1 MLTIYDLKKQTMLKD
16 PEFFDLTKGY
26 DTLSGVSFVG
36 SFKII
41 EQELLPRFKQIKLIL
56 GMEDQKTGQNL
67 NQFFDI
73 SRRTKE
79 IENASTEFL
88 KRIEDESLQ
97 LHFTK
102 DHLFHSKYFILE
114 NAAQFAIF
122 NGSMNLTNKALHDN
136 HEMMW
141 LYVGDKNDP
150 VEQAIYQAHQELFE
164 QNFTQDSTEYLSRK
178 LISQLHE
185 KSANEIAAVLTDDTF
200 DQLDGKTIQVHAKDI
215 EQVVDETKRE
225 QISYAIKPE
234 VAQTVSTIYTVKGN
248 RRRNKEQ
255 AKATVKQLV
264 YRTFKNAGTE
274 EADASELYP
283 RPMWSYQSDQLIV
296 QDPSDGLYH
305 PLAVADDLV
314 ERADVENFVKIIK
327 SFRYNKIKDESQ
339 QALSAFVYLMTAPLI
354 WKIRSIYR
362 ESNFSKSPD
371 QVPVS
376 MVLIGRGTTGKTL
389 LVRDYFKPFIGDN
402 SPSVQYVQIN
412 QGNGAH
418 TNRAVEFLGSYLQSK
433 RFVSPMI
440 IDELNENFLHSKVA
454 TNAIKQWS
462 NTLTDIHNVN
472 VFAMNHNAGDRT
484 INNLEE
490 ITKRVYYLSFEAG
503 WKDPKQQRYDYN
515 ILVNSVNDHIY
526 RWMTWHLNERLND
539 LTGQEEEHLVQ
550 DYLYLTKELLNELLA
565 RFGLADELKDIIWQ
579 NYDYKVDRNRLTWKM
594 LIKDDNFEHVSFTE
608 GDDQRFSV
616 SKAIFNNLKGSTYE
630 NINQTLDNYYNM
642 FPRELGVALDQYDNG
657 MVLDIDR
664 FDHFVGEPLIRR
676 YYEQLHQKENQQDQ
690 LTQLLKAQAQQSAE
704 QAERQKQHDEMMLK
718 TMEKLVQK
726 EQRPKKH
733 GIWSRLFGSD
743 DD

>member
-1 MLTIYDLKKQTMLKD
+1 MLTIYDLKKQTMLTQ
-16 PEFFDLTKGY
+16 PEFFDLTTAY

-67 NQFFDI
+67 NQFFDL

-79 IENASTEFL
+79 LKNASEEFL
-88 KRIEDESLQ
+88 RRITDETLQ

-102 DHLFHSKYFILE
+102 DHLFHSKYFIFE
-114 NAAQFAIF
+114 NETQFAIF
-122 NGSMNLTNKALHDN
+122 NGSMNLTDKALHDN

-141 LYVGDKNDP
+141 LYTGDKSVAAD
-150 VEQAIYQAHQELFE
+150 QAIYQAHQQLFE
-164 QNFTQDSTEYLSRK
+164 QNFNQDSTEYLSRK
-178 LISQLHE
+178 LINQLHD
-185 KSANEIAAVLTDDTF
+185 KSVDEIAAVLTEATF
-200 DQLDGKTIQVHAKDI
+200 EQLDNKSIQVHVKDI
-215 EQVVDETKRE
+215 EQVVDEAKRE
-225 QISYAIKPE
+225 QISYAVKPE
-234 VAQTVSTIYTVKGN
+234 VVQTVSTIYTVKGN

-255 AKATVKQLV
+255 AKSTVKQLV
-264 YRTFKNAGTE
+264 YRTFKKAHSE

-296 QDPSDGLYH
+296 QDQADGLYH
-305 PLAVADDLV
+305 PLTITDDLV
-314 ERADVENFVKIIK
+314 TRADVENFVKIIK

-354 WKIRSIYR
+354 WKIRALYR
-362 ESNFSKSPD
+362 DSNFSKSPD

-389 LVRDYFKPFIGDN
+389 LVRDYFKPFIGDD

-515 ILVNSVNDHIY
+515 ILGNSVNDHIY

-539 LTGQEEEHLVQ
+539 LTGQEEERLVQ
-550 DYLYLTKELLNELLA
+550 DYLYLTKELLNELLT
-565 RFGLADELKDIIWQ
+565 RFGLADELADLIWQ

-594 LIKDDNFEHVSFTE
+594 LIKDDNFEHVAFTE

-642 FPRELGVALDQYDNG
+642 FPRESGVALDQYDNG

-690 LTQLLKAQAQQSAE
+690 LTQLLKAQAQQSAK
-704 QAERQKQHDEMMLK
+704 QAARQEKHDEMMLK
-718 TMEKLVQK
+718 AMEQLAAKKQ
-726 EQRPKKH
+726 QPKH
-733 GIWSRLFGSD
+733 RGIWSRWFKGD
-743 DD
+743 D